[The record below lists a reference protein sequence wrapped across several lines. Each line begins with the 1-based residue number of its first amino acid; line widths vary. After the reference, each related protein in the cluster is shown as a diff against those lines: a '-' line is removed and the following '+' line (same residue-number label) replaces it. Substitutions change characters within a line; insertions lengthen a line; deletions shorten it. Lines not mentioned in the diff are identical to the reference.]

1 MFDRS
6 AELYDAVYSFKDY
19 AAEAARLHGWIQS
32 RRPGMGLRLLDVACG
47 TGAHFPHLGQHYTV
61 EGRDAFAGAGL
72 EPEQDLDGL
81 TGRGP
86 YLATAVNQGSDR
98 GWPIS
103 PHALF

>member
-1 MFDRS
+1 MRS
-6 AELYDAVYSFKDY
+6 WTPTFTIWRVFSLLAHCPFSDKAE
-19 AAEAARLHGWIQS
+19 
-32 RRPGMGLRLLDVACG
+32 
-47 TGAHFPHLGQHYTV
+47 HYTV